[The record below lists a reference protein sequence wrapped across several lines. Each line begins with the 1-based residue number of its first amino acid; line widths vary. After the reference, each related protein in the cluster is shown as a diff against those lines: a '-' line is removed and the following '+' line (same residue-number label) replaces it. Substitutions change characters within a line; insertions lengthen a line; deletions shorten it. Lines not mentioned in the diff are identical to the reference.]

1 MKGMIYMTISSVT
14 AAIMALV
21 LKYLFIYSNI
31 TAFEVTYWQS
41 IIIIIVEYV
50 MLKWSKKD
58 QFKVP
63 SGIRVTFVLRC
74 ITGFLGTLGYFIAI
88 QFVELSRAAV
98 LYWTNPMFTAVISYL
113 WLKESLSLI
122 DWGAI
127 LASFCGILI
136 IQNPWSS
143 NLVAQETSER

>member
-1 MKGMIYMTISSVT
+1 MTISSVT
-14 AAIMALV
+14 AALMAFI
-21 LKYLFIYSNI
+21 LKELYMYSNI

-41 IIIIIVEYV
+41 IIIILVEYV

-58 QFKVP
+58 QFNVP
-63 SGIRVTFVLRC
+63 DGIRVTFVLRC
-74 ITGFLGTLGYFIAI
+74 ITSFLGTLGYFMAI
-88 QFVELSRAAV
+88 QFIDLSKASV

-136 IQNPWSS
+136 I
-143 NLVAQETSER
+143 